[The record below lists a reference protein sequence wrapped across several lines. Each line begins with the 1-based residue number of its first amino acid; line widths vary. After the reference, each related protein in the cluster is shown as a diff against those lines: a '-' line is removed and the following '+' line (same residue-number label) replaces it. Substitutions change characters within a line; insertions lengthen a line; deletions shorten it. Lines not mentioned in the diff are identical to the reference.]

1 MTVWKEPTLADTK
14 RKLRQSLDMTF
25 ATRHFILYSAASLV
39 GFVMAILS
47 SGMPRQ
53 PEMWIGMGIIL
64 AILVCPLLG
73 FYLWRI
79 FRIFRHAEHY
89 SFCRTTLD
97 RPHSGIMR
105 NTMNFS
111 VLIQLPDGTQRMRS
125 THSIFFAHGFTG
137 PLMED
142 YINKTVTV
150 GYNEETETVVVIG

>member
-1 MTVWKEPTLADTK
+1 MTAWKEPTVAAAR
-14 RKLRQSLDMTF
+14 RKLRQSMEMALLTK
-25 ATRHFILYSAASLV
+25 HIILYSAASLV

-64 AILVCPLLG
+64 AILLGPLLG

-79 FRIFRHAEHY
+79 LRIFRQAEHY

-111 VLIQLPDGTQRMRS
+111 VLIRLPDGTQRMRS
-125 THSIFFAHGFTG
+125 THSIFYAYGFTG